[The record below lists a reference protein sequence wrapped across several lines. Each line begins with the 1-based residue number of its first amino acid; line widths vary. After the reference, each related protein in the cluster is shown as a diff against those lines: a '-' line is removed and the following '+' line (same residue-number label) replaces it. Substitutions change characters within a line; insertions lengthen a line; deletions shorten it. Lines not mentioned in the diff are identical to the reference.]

1 MNIIKGL
8 LDRIIFAVGVLLFM
22 QVPHF
27 IDQYEQRLGGYYQ
40 AQVKNLAQY
49 QQIANQQ
56 HQGNLSALIDEFE
69 SSSKRSVQQTGSHVR
84 EMSEQTEQLKNDV
97 LVLASDSFIMKF
109 SHVVTTLKVDIA
121 RAVIQTYKPAFP
133 LSVEGLVCGL
143 LGGVILSLLFNALFS
158 FPKILSTKTD
168 QTKKLPTSTKVK
180 QRVEPTIMRPSRAT

>member
-8 LDRIIFAVGVLLFM
+8 LDRIIFAIGVLLFM

-69 SSSKRSVQQTGSHVR
+69 SSSKRSVQQTGNHVR
-84 EMSEQTEQLKNDV
+84 EMNEQTEQLKKDV
-97 LVLASDSFIMKF
+97 TVLASDSFVKKF
-109 SHVVTTLKVDIA
+109 SHIVTTLKVDIA
-121 RAVIQTYKPAFP
+121 RAVMQTYKPAFP
-133 LSVEGLVCGL
+133 LSVEGLMCGL
-143 LGGVILSLLFNALFS
+143 LGGVVLSLLFNALFS
-158 FPKILSTKTD
+158 FPKIFSTKTNPP
-168 QTKKLPTSTKVK
+168 QKSSSTRVK
-180 QRVEPTIMRPSRAT
+180 QRVEPTIMRPSRAA